1 MLTNFMKLNNSNITR
16 MLVLSKEANK
26 EFCSL
31 YKNGRFYNLFLRI
44 SPCQYL
50 CLSCSRLT
58 ARNLVLDLTPS
69 HLSNSI
75 KNISFNKNN
84 KAYLIKL
91 EDKGVNEVTQVS
103 VNDYVIPKEIYFNL
117 VNLNKTDKLFFEKYI

>member
-1 MLTNFMKLNNSNITR
+1 MKLNNSNITR

>member
-69 HLSNSI
+69 HLSNNI